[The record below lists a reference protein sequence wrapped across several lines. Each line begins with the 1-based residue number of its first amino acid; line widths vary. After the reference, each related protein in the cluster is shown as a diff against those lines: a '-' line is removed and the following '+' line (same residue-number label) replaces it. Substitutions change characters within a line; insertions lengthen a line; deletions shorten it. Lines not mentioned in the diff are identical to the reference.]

1 MISNA
6 RPPIG
11 TGTPRARSSR
21 RARSTSHS
29 PDSYTSCRP
38 CARTRD
44 PGSGF
49 LMFYQNSAEREP
61 AAPVPSLADGH
72 CCTCVEVA
80 DRLPAFPGKAS
91 QLLRNIQDCFK
102 ELLRPSS
109 QSDWSQS
116 QWRTDML
123 MLDRRTLLRAGSAAV
138 GAAALAPTA
147 PAHAPQAGKQAQ
159 PSFYRF
165 KLGTIEITVVSDG
178 TLAFPAETLWG
189 DRAEDARGLLTSTF
203 QPSSPVGL
211 QINTIL
217 VNTGDKLV
225 LIDAGCG
232 VDKFQNTNG
241 RLLGNLASAGYAPG
255 DIDMILFTHC
265 HFDHLWG
272 ISDGKNAS
280 LLFPSAEFVA
290 SETEVAF
297 WTAPDLAGKVSA
309 KQQPLVTQANL
320 KLASPRLRLI
330 KAGAEVA
337 PGVTT
342 FDTAGHT
349 PGHISVHISS
359 GSEEMLL
366 TGDVIVNSVVSF
378 LHPEWQ
384 SEFDMA
390 EPLAIKT
397 RMAFLDRAAAD
408 KTLVGSYHLPFP
420 GFGHV
425 VREGSAYRWLPADWQ
440 WTT

>member
-1 MISNA
+1 MLIF
-6 RPPIG
+6 R
-11 TGTPRARSSR
+11 TTR
-21 RARSTSHS
+21 R
-29 PDSYTSCRP
+29 
-38 CARTRD
+38 
-44 PGSGF
+44 
-49 LMFYQNSAEREP
+49 
-61 AAPVPSLADGH
+61 V
-72 CCTCVEVA
+72 
-80 DRLPAFPGKAS
+80 K
-91 QLLRNIQDCFK
+91 
-102 ELLRPSS
+102 
-109 QSDWSQS
+109 

-123 MLDRRTLLRAGSAAV
+123 MLDRRMLLRAGSVAV
-138 GAAALAPTA
+138 GAAPLAPTAA
-147 PAHAPQAGKQAQ
+147 PAHAPQVGKQAQ

-232 VDKFQNTNG
+232 VDKFQNTTG
-241 RLLGNLASAGYAPG
+241 RLLGHLASAGYAPG
-255 DIDMILFTHC
+255 DIDMIVFTHC

-297 WTAPDLAGKVSA
+297 WSDPELPGKVSA

-337 PGVTT
+337 PGGSP
-342 FDTAGHT
+342 FDTAGPT
-349 PGHISVHISS
+349 PVDMWVHISS
-359 GSEEMLL
+359 GKEEMLL
-366 TGDVIVNSVVSF
+366 TGDVVVDTAIGF
-378 LHPEWQ
+378 QHPEWAFG
-384 SEFDMA
+384 FDLDV
-390 EPLAIKT
+390 PLATKARI
-397 RMAFLDRAAAD
+397 AFHARAAAD

-420 GFGHV
+420 GFGHG

-440 WTT
+440 WTS

>member
-1 MISNA
+1 
-6 RPPIG
+6 
-11 TGTPRARSSR
+11 
-21 RARSTSHS
+21 
-29 PDSYTSCRP
+29 
-38 CARTRD
+38 
-44 PGSGF
+44 
-49 LMFYQNSAEREP
+49 
-61 AAPVPSLADGH
+61 
-72 CCTCVEVA
+72 
-80 DRLPAFPGKAS
+80 
-91 QLLRNIQDCFK
+91 
-102 ELLRPSS
+102 
-109 QSDWSQS
+109 
-116 QWRTDML
+116 ML
-123 MLDRRTLLRAGSAAV
+123 MIDRRLLLRAGSAAV

-147 PAHAPQAGKQAQ
+147 PALAHAPQAGKRAQ

-290 SETEVAF
+290 SETRSPSGA
-297 WTAPDLAGKVSA
+297 TPNCPA
-309 KQQPLVTQANL
+309 KCP
-320 KLASPRLRLI
+320 P
-330 KAGAEVA
+330 
-337 PGVTT
+337 
-342 FDTAGHT
+342 
-349 PGHISVHISS
+349 SS
-359 GSEEMLL
+359 S
-366 TGDVIVNSVVSF
+366 
-378 LHPEWQ
+378 
-384 SEFDMA
+384 
-390 EPLAIKT
+390 
-397 RMAFLDRAAAD
+397 
-408 KTLVGSYHLPFP
+408 
-420 GFGHV
+420 
-425 VREGSAYRWLPADWQ
+425 RWLPRRI
-440 WTT
+440 

>member
-1 MISNA
+1 
-6 RPPIG
+6 
-11 TGTPRARSSR
+11 
-21 RARSTSHS
+21 
-29 PDSYTSCRP
+29 
-38 CARTRD
+38 
-44 PGSGF
+44 
-49 LMFYQNSAEREP
+49 
-61 AAPVPSLADGH
+61 
-72 CCTCVEVA
+72 
-80 DRLPAFPGKAS
+80 
-91 QLLRNIQDCFK
+91 
-102 ELLRPSS
+102 
-109 QSDWSQS
+109 
-116 QWRTDML
+116 ML
-123 MLDRRTLLRAGSAAV
+123 MLDRRMLLRAGSAAV

-147 PAHAPQAGKQAQ
+147 PAQAHAPQAGKRAQ
-159 PSFYRF
+159 PGFYRF

-203 QPSSPVGL
+203 QPPSPVGL

-232 VDKFQNTNG
+232 VDKFQKTTG
-241 RLLGNLASAGYAPG
+241 GLLGNLAAAGYAPG
-255 DIDMILFTHC
+255 DIDMILLTHA

-272 ISDGKNAS
+272 ISDHENAS

-297 WTAPDLAGKVSA
+297 WSAPEWANRLPPALK
-309 KQQPLVTQANL
+309 PEVTRANL

-342 FDTAGHT
+342 IDTAGHT
-349 PGHISVHISS
+349 PGHMSVHLSS
-359 GSEEMLL
+359 GSEELLL
-366 TGDVIVNSVVSF
+366 TADVVVNSTISF
-378 LHPEWQ
+378 LHPEWPF
-384 SEFDMA
+384 EFDMDIA
-390 EPLAIKT
+390 QAT
-397 RMAFLDRAAAD
+397 RARVDFLDRAATD

-440 WTT
+440 WTS

>member
-1 MISNA
+1 
-6 RPPIG
+6 
-11 TGTPRARSSR
+11 
-21 RARSTSHS
+21 
-29 PDSYTSCRP
+29 
-38 CARTRD
+38 
-44 PGSGF
+44 
-49 LMFYQNSAEREP
+49 
-61 AAPVPSLADGH
+61 
-72 CCTCVEVA
+72 
-80 DRLPAFPGKAS
+80 
-91 QLLRNIQDCFK
+91 
-102 ELLRPSS
+102 
-109 QSDWSQS
+109 
-116 QWRTDML
+116 ML
-123 MLDRRTLLRAGSAAV
+123 TLDRRMLLRAGSTAV

-147 PAHAPQAGKQAQ
+147 PAIAHAPQAGKRAQ

-203 QPSSPVGL
+203 QTPSPVGL

-232 VDKFQNTNG
+232 VDKFQKTTG
-241 RLLGNLASAGYAPG
+241 GLIGNLAAAGYAPG
-255 DIDMILFTHC
+255 DIDIILFTHL

-272 ISDGKNAS
+272 ISDHENAS

-290 SETEVAF
+290 CEAEVAF
-297 WTAPDLAGKVSA
+297 WSAPEWANKVSPA
-309 KQQPLVTQANL
+309 LKPLVTQANL

-330 KAGAEVA
+330 RAAAEVV

-366 TGDVIVNSVVSF
+366 TGDVVVNSAVSF
-378 LHPEWQ
+378 LHPEWPFG
-384 SEFDMA
+384 FDMDV
-390 EPLAIKT
+390 PLATKS

-425 VREGSAYRWLPADWQ
+425 VREGSGYRWLPADWQ
-440 WTT
+440 WTN

>member
-1 MISNA
+1 
-6 RPPIG
+6 
-11 TGTPRARSSR
+11 
-21 RARSTSHS
+21 
-29 PDSYTSCRP
+29 
-38 CARTRD
+38 
-44 PGSGF
+44 
-49 LMFYQNSAEREP
+49 MF
-61 AAPVPSLADGH
+61 
-72 CCTCVEVA
+72 
-80 DRLPAFPGKAS
+80 
-91 QLLRNIQDCFK
+91 
-102 ELLRPSS
+102 
-109 QSDWSQS
+109 
-116 QWRTDML
+116 
-123 MLDRRTLLRAGSAAV
+123 MLDRRMLLRAGSAAA
-138 GAAALAPTA
+138 GAAALAPNAT
-147 PAHAPQAGKQAQ
+147 PALARAPQPGKQAQ
-159 PSFYRF
+159 PGFYRF

-203 QPSSPVGL
+203 QPPSPVGL
-211 QINTIL
+211 QINTVL

-232 VDKFQNTNG
+232 VDKFQKTAG
-241 RLLGNLASAGYAPG
+241 GLLGNLAAAGYAPG
-255 DIDMILFTHC
+255 DIDMILFTHA

-272 ISDGKNAS
+272 ISDHENAA

-290 SETEVAF
+290 SEAEVAF
-297 WTAPDLAGKVSA
+297 WSAPEWANKVSPA
-309 KQQPLVTQANL
+309 LKPLVTQANL

-330 KAGAEVA
+330 KAAAEVV

-366 TGDVIVNSVVSF
+366 TGDVVVNSAVSF
-378 LHPEWQ
+378 LHPEWPFG
-384 SEFDMA
+384 FDMDV
-390 EPLAIKT
+390 PLATKS

-425 VREGSAYRWLPADWQ
+425 VREGSGYRWLPADWQ
-440 WTT
+440 WTS